1 MGWDGMGWDRGR
13 WAGKGRGGREEK
25 EGLNVDCIDSL
36 FERLIEQLK
45 DN

>member
-1 MGWDGMGWDRGR
+1 MSDELGWDGMGWE
-13 WAGKGRGGREEK
+13 GRGGREEK
-25 EGLNVDCIDSL
+25 EGLNVDCIDRL